1 MAKRKLCKYHA
12 MVVRPDICSQVLCP
26 QLTGA
31 MDVYCEPTKQVVRGA
46 IEIKAWIYPSPFG
59 NIVYQYKEK
68 GCIPC
73 VITYVP
79 NAKVVE

>member
-46 IEIKAWIYPSPFG
+46 IEIKAWIYPSP
-59 NIVYQYKEK
+59 
-68 GCIPC
+68 
-73 VITYVP
+73 
-79 NAKVVE
+79 